1 MTLSDVQSFAE
12 GLSRK
17 FQYKGD
23 PFRALAVVTEELGEV
38 SAEINTMYLS
48 ESKVYQGK
56 SGSRE
61 KLSEEIGDLVVA
73 ICHLAN
79 QCDINLEKEIVSKR
93 VRIEKRFGSMLK

>member
-1 MTLSDVQSFAE
+1 MTLSELQNYAE

-17 FQYKGD
+17 FQYTGD

-38 SAEINTMYLS
+38 TTEINKMYMS

-56 SGSRE
+56 SGSYE
-61 KLSEEIGDLVVA
+61 KLSEELGDLVLA

-79 QCDINLEKEIVSKR
+79 RCDIDLEQEIVSKR
-93 VRIEKRFGSMLK
+93 DRIEKRFGSI

>member
-1 MTLSDVQSFAE
+1 MTLSELQNFAE

-17 FQYKGD
+17 FHYTGD

-38 SAEINTMYLS
+38 TAEINKMYLS

-56 SGSRE
+56 SGSHE

-79 QCDINLEKEIVSKR
+79 QCDLNLEKEIVSKR
-93 VRIEKRFGSMLK
+93 VRIEKRFGSI